1 MQIADER
8 FLVFL
13 NDLLASGNIP
23 GLFAPEEVDEIIDAL
38 RPAPKREGRAHG
50 TRAECY
56 EGFIRRVRE
65 HLHAILCFSPIGEA
79 IKVRIPILTLTLALT
94 LTLTPNPPSM
104 PPQTPVN
111 ANPTPR
117 QCHPKP
123 TPNLPPKLLI

>member
-38 RPAPKREGRAHG
+38 RPALKREGRAHG

-65 HLHAILCFSPIGEA
+65 HLLAILCFAMGISASVLLAGKTAPPSLRLS
-79 IKVRIPILTLTLALT
+79 KTRLTL
-94 LTLTPNPPSM
+94 
-104 PPQTPVN
+104 
-111 ANPTPR
+111 PR
-117 QCHPKP
+117 DP
-123 TPNLPPKLLI
+123 LP